1 MNIYLKY
8 HHINLY
14 IYLDNTHIY
23 IYIYIYICV
32 LSRDINTQSIFNSGL
47 SKVPTSVPFSTEI
60 KKNCDDASISC
71 GNFEH
76 C

>member
-1 MNIYLKY
+1 MFSGSE
-8 HHINLY
+8 Y
-14 IYLDNTHIY
+14 IFKVPPHKFIY
-23 IYIYIYICV
+23 IYIYIYIII